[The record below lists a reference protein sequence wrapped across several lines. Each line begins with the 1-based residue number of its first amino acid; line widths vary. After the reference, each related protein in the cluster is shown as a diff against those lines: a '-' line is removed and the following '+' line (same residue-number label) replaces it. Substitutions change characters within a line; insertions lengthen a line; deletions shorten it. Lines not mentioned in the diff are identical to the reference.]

1 VAVDFFR
8 ATKALSITRTIGK
21 IDNVLSYVGGLFS
34 LIFTAIAFFI
44 SSYSSMKYEL
54 YVAEKI
60 LSSHYKDEKI
70 G

>member
-1 VAVDFFR
+1 
-8 ATKALSITRTIGK
+8 LSITRTIGK
-21 IDNVLSYVGGLFS
+21 IDVVLSYVGGLFS

-54 YVAEKI
+54 YVAGKI
-60 LSSHYKDEKI
+60 LNSYYKGFVI